1 MNVHGIINLGMLWK
15 KRNQYEYKY
24 YTFILTWTQ
33 LDSCL
38 LPVRYLS
45 HRFYSNMEIGKDY
58 MLDDYLGKTSTFPHK
73 HHENVYVVN
82 LLMGI

>member
-15 KRNQYEYKY
+15 KRNQY